1 MLNQN
6 QSNNQFVCFLKTPKQ
21 NKQMK
26 RKPRK
31 IATKYSGNLRHYEK
45 VKSKNSRNKRR
56 KSNRLKAQKIFLT
69 KSEEKKMPIEGA
81 RKTQQSEHHHHHH
94 HHPKKN
100 IRSCK
105 GQGPSHIKGRPI
117 RITSGFSERP

>member
-94 HHPKKN
+94 QTPPPPNTTTTTKKN
-100 IRSCK
+100 TAVRTPPPPPP
-105 GQGPSHIKGRPI
+105 PSQKEH
-117 RITSGFSERP
+117 